1 MRGFITIVSV
11 ILCLLL
17 IVEVKLQSVVAES
30 APPPEAVEDEPTCS
44 LDPSEQG
51 DCSTYDTVRSDYN
64 VDGSAIST
72 QDDLTRQV
80 ISLTDENFNELTL
93 TSTPATWLI
102 MFKTDA
108 CGICKKAKP
117 VLEELSIDEN
127 ISNHNDREMEAII
140 HDGSDKKQ
148 QSNEQQSQEEDTEG
162 GVVPKGP
169 IYIATIDASW
179 SGRDVSKRFN
189 VDATPTII
197 VIRNEGYDGI
207 KSKVDS
213 RSYYIYRGQRATY
226 PLRMFVLGGYTHRK
240 RLDMPPPILDEER
253 KPQTYWGRIK
263 EYIFSPAAKWMGS
276 LIGKFLL
283 AWFVFIGGLGL
294 FMRIHNYAWGENAD
308 DHDARHEE
316 RQKEIEKEKA
326 QGRKEY
332 EQTNADE
339 RSARRQKIIWDQKAK
354 NHAKFAANREARK
367 KKTDNNKLYDEDDEF
382 DGVGFS
388 VKKADTLKNSNTKEM
403 GLGKSKDN

>member
-1 MRGFITIVSV
+1 MRGLITIVSV
-11 ILCLLL
+11 ILCLLI

-30 APPPEAVEDEPTCS
+30 APPPEVEDEPTCS
-44 LDPSEQG
+44 LNPSEKG
-51 DCSTYDTVRSDYN
+51 DCSTYEPMQSDYN
-64 VDGSAIST
+64 LDGNAISAHR
-72 QDDLTRQV
+72 DDLTRQV

-108 CGICKKAKP
+108 CGICKKARP

-127 ISNHNDREMEAII
+127 ISIHNDGEMEVILK
-140 HDGSDKKQ
+140 GSDKEKQ
-148 QSNEQQSQEEDTEG
+148 QSSEQSLEEDTEG
-162 GVVPKGP
+162 EVVPKGP

-179 SGRDVSKRFN
+179 SGRDVSKRFS

-197 VIRNEGYDGI
+197 LLRNEGYDGI

-263 EYIFSPAAKWMGS
+263 EYIFSPATNWIGS
-276 LIGKFLL
+276 LVGKFLL

-308 DHDARHEE
+308 DHDAREE
-316 RQKEIEKEKA
+316 KQKKIEKEKA

-332 EQTNADE
+332 EQSLSSDE
-339 RSARRQKIIWDQKAK
+339 RSARRQKIIWDLKAK
-354 NHAKFAANREARK
+354 NHA
-367 KKTDNNKLYDEDDEF
+367 
-382 DGVGFS
+382 
-388 VKKADTLKNSNTKEM
+388 
-403 GLGKSKDN
+403 